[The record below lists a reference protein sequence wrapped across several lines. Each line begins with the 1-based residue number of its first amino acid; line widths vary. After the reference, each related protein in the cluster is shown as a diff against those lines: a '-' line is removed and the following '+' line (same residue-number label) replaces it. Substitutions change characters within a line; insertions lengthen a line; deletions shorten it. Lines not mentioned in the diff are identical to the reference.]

1 MDGDAEMTSTG
12 YTNYDTLN
20 SGSNP
25 KEVYEMDVMIRKKH
39 KPELV
44 SNAFQ
49 RRRID
54 AGLRQKDLADA
65 INRPVSYIGRIE
77 NETLNINNVSMKNGY
92 KMAKVLGCRMEDLV
106 DKGNLKD

>member
-1 MDGDAEMTSTG
+1 MISTG
-12 YTNYDTLN
+12 YINYDTLT
-20 SGSNP
+20 SGQDP
-25 KEVYEMDVMIRKKH
+25 KEVYDMEVMIRKKN

-49 RRRID
+49 RRRIE
-54 AGLRQKDLADA
+54 AGLRQKDLAEA

-106 DKGNLKD
+106 DKQHLD

>member
-1 MDGDAEMTSTG
+1 ME
-12 YTNYDTLN
+12 
-20 SGSNP
+20 
-25 KEVYEMDVMIRKKH
+25 VMIRKKH

-106 DKGNLKD
+106 DKGNLKE